1 MRPRSLAATA
11 AAAALAVAPRAHG
24 QTPAPAAPA
33 AASAPTSTA
42 RVPYPVTRRA
52 DQVDD
57 YHGTKV
63 ADPYRWLEDLDGSE
77 TAQWVRAQN
86 QVTDAYLAAIP
97 GRDAIRDRLTAMW
110 NYPRVSLP
118 WREGGRLFFTKNTGL
133 QKQSPFYTTRGR
145 TAADAERAALVLD
158 PNVISRDGSTS
169 LSMFVPDP
177 TGTHVAYGL
186 SEGGADWRSVRVRRL
201 ADGRDLGDRVDWIR
215 YSGVSWTKDGRGFFY
230 TRYPAPPKDAGA
242 GKTLSGASRD
252 PVVYYHRLGTAQAA
266 DAAVFRYP
274 KEPTWGVGAQVSEDG
289 RWLFATVGRGT
300 DPENHLYVADLA
312 RPVAPNV
319 RAPLVAVDT
328 TMEASFAPV
337 GVVGQTAY
345 VVTNLGAPK
354 YKLVAVDLRAPA
366 RANWKTVIPETAH
379 TLTGAVL
386 AGGRLLA
393 NYLVDV
399 KEEVAIHALDGRKLG
414 MLPLPGPGQ
423 VAGLSGRADSPE
435 VFFGF
440 TSYLVPGSVYRHDLR
455 TGATETFFT
464 PDVPFDASR
473 YEAEQVFYA
482 SRDGTRVPMFVVH
495 RKGLARDGSH
505 PTMLYAYGGFNVS
518 LQPAFSASVAAWLDM
533 GGVYA
538 VPNLRGG
545 GEYGEAWHQ
554 AGKLERKQNVF
565 DDFLGAAEYLVASK
579 YTSPGKLAIRGGSNG
594 GLLVGA
600 AMTQRPDLFAVA
612 LPAVGVMDML
622 RYQRFS
628 AGVFWV
634 PEYGSA
640 DDPKQFPFLAKYSP
654 LHNLKPGTC
663 YPATL
668 TTTADHDDRVVPS
681 HSFKWASA
689 LQAAQGCEKPVLIRV
704 ETQGSHGY
712 RPLDKAIAEQAD
724 VWAFAARNLGMP
736 VTFPPLPARRADAKA
751 AME

>member
-1 MRPRSLAATA
+1 MRPRRP
-11 AAAALAVAPRAHG
+11 AAALAAAFL
-24 QTPAPAAPA
+24 AAPA
-33 AASAPTSTA
+33 AGAQQPAPAPTSSTP
-42 RVPYPVTRRA
+42 RVQYPATRRV

-57 YHGTKV
+57 YHGTRV
-63 ADPYRWLEDLDGSE
+63 ADPYRWLEDLDGPE
-77 TAQWVRAQN
+77 TAAWVKAQN
-86 QVTDAYLAAIP
+86 AVTDAYLAATP
-97 GRDAIRDRLTAMW
+97 GRDVIRDRLTAMW

-118 WREGGRLFFTKNTGL
+118 YREGGRLFFTKNTGL
-133 QKQSPFYTTRGR
+133 QKQSPYYTTRGA
-145 TAADAERAALVLD
+145 TAADAARAELVLD
-158 PNVISRDGSTS
+158 PNEISKDGSTS
-169 LSMFVPDP
+169 LSMFAPDP
-177 TGTHVAYGL
+177 TGTYVAYGL

-201 ADGRDLGDRVDWIR
+201 ADGRDLDDRVDWLR
-215 YSGVSWTKDGRGFFY
+215 YSGVSWTRDGRGFFY
-230 TRYPAPPKDAGA
+230 TRYPAPPRDAGT

-252 PVVYYHRLGTAQAA
+252 PAVYYHRLGTPQSA

-274 KEPTWGVGAQVSEDG
+274 AEPTWGVGAQVSEDG

-300 DPENHLYVADLA
+300 DPENHLYVADLG
-312 RPVAPNV
+312 RPEAPDV
-319 RAPLVAVDT
+319 RAALVPVDT
-328 TMEASFAPV
+328 TMQASFSPV
-337 GVVGQTAY
+337 GVVGHTAY
-345 VVTNLGAPK
+345 VVTNLDAPR
-354 YKLVAVDLRAPA
+354 YKLVAVDLRRPA
-366 RANWKTVIPETAH
+366 RANWTTVIPETAN

-393 NYLVDV
+393 GYLVDV
-399 KEEVAIHALDGRKLG
+399 KEEVAIHELDGRKVG
-414 MLPLPGPGQ
+414 MLPLPGIGQ
-423 VAGLSGRADSPE
+423 VAGISGRADSPE

-440 TSYLVPGSVYRHDLR
+440 TSYLVPGSVYRYDVR
-455 TGATETFFT
+455 TAKLETFFT

-473 YEAEQVFYA
+473 YETEQLFYP
-482 SRDGTRVPMFVVH
+482 SKDGTRVPMFVV
-495 RKGLARDGSH
+495 RRRGLARDGAN

-518 LQPAFSASVAAWLDM
+518 MQPAFSASVAAWLDM

-545 GEYGEAWHQ
+545 GEYGEAWHR

-565 DDFLGAAEYLVASK
+565 DDFIAAAEYLVANK
-579 YTSPGKLAIRGGSNG
+579 YTSPAKLAIRGGSNG

-622 RYQRFS
+622 RYQKFS

-640 DDPKQFPFLAKYSP
+640 DDPKQFPYLAKYSP
-654 LHNLKPGTC
+654 LHNLKPGAC

-689 LQAAQGCEKPVLIRV
+689 LQAAQGCDRPALIRV

-736 VTFPPLPARRADAKA
+736 VTFPPLPARPAADKA

>member
-1 MRPRSLAATA
+1 
-11 AAAALAVAPRAHG
+11 
-24 QTPAPAAPA
+24 
-33 AASAPTSTA
+33 
-42 RVPYPVTRRA
+42 
-52 DQVDD
+52 
-57 YHGTKV
+57 
-63 ADPYRWLEDLDGSE
+63 
-77 TAQWVRAQN
+77 
-86 QVTDAYLAAIP
+86 
-97 GRDAIRDRLTAMW
+97 
-110 NYPRVSLP
+110 
-118 WREGGRLFFTKNTGL
+118 
-133 QKQSPFYTTRGR
+133 
-145 TAADAERAALVLD
+145 
-158 PNVISRDGSTS
+158 
-169 LSMFVPDP
+169 
-177 TGTHVAYGL
+177 
-186 SEGGADWRSVRVRRL
+186 VRVRRL

-319 RAPLVAVDT
+319 RAPLVPVDT
-328 TMEASFAPV
+328 TMEASFSPV
-337 GVVGQTAY
+337 GVVGTTAY

-354 YKLVAVDLRAPA
+354 YRLVAVDLRAPA
-366 RANWKTVIPETAH
+366 RANWKTVIPETAN

-482 SRDGTRVPMFVVH
+482 SKGRHARADVRGAPEGARPRRLAPDHALRV
-495 RKGLARDGSH
+495 RRLQRLAAAGV
-505 PTMLYAYGGFNVS
+505 L
-518 LQPAFSASVAAWLDM
+518 ASVAAWLEM

-554 AGKLERKQNVF
+554 AGKLDRKQNVF
-565 DDFLGAAEYLVASK
+565 DDFIGAAEYLIAQK
-579 YTSPGKLAIRGGSNG
+579 YTSPAKLAIRGGSNG

-600 AMTQRPDLFAVA
+600 AMTQRPELFGVA

-622 RYQRFS
+622 RYDKFS

-640 DDPKQFPFLAKYSP
+640 SDPKLFPTLAKYSP
-654 LHNLKPGTC
+654 LHNLKAGTC

-689 LQAAQGCEKPVLIRV
+689 LQAAQGCDRPALIRV

-712 RPLDKAIAEQAD
+712 RPLDKQIAEQAD
-724 VWAFAARNLGMP
+724 VLGFTARNLGMP
-736 VTFPPLPARRADAKA
+736 VQFPPPPPRPRA